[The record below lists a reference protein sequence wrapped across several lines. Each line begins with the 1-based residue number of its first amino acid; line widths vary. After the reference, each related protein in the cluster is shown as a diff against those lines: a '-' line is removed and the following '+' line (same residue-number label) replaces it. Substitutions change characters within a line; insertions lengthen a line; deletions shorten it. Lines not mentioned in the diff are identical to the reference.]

1 MKAKVAGIVL
11 ILGSLYYLI
20 AEAISATFFK
30 ASLINTYVFHT
41 ISELGIPNANSPLFW
56 LMNSAFILIGLT
68 LIFGNFYRL
77 KDYIIKNKTI
87 FYIFTLITSIGV
99 IIVGFIHGGN
109 PLTSGYHTL
118 GAVMA
123 ILGGNIL
130 LVFISKS
137 MGEFQYYQKITFTLG
152 MIGII
157 VDEVKEAM
165 ECSNAYCNNAQVVIV
180 PVEVADQY
188 QDIDSIKSLNFAAE
202 DGSAGEE
209 VLESLEPVIEK
220 HP

>member
-1 MKAKVAGIVL
+1 MKTKVAGIVF
-11 ILGSLYYLI
+11 IIGSLYYLI
-20 AEAISATFFK
+20 AEAISATFFN

-68 LIFGNFYRL
+68 LIFGNFYSL
-77 KDYIIKNKTI
+77 KDCIIKNKTI
-87 FYIFTLITSIGV
+87 FYIFTLVTSVGV
-99 IIVGFIHGGN
+99 IIVGVVHGGN

-137 MGEFQYYQKITFTLG
+137 MGEFQNYQKITFILG
-152 MIGII
+152 IIGII
-157 VDEVKEAM
+157 VFWIMFFIMGNDYMPIFERLSV
-165 ECSNAYCNNAQVVIV
+165 YTLIV
-180 PVEVADQY
+180 WSFITGIYLISE
-188 QDIDSIKSLNFAAE
+188 N
-202 DGSAGEE
+202 
-209 VLESLEPVIEK
+209 
-220 HP
+220 